1 MYVICILQEYSDVFT
16 WMVRVP
22 SSLTNICPCVVPANI
37 NSWLPSLVQKTE
49 GGGFP
54 VAWHSNLAMPF
65 MPTLWSLGLT
75 RKLGCAVEEEKDWDS
90 KIRLLHDHLEI
101 LWHVDLDFLKV
112 FSIILKTLKLR
123 DKLDAVIS
131 KFWNLECS
139 CSSSIVWA
147 NKRLAKGSF
156 YDWSEQIA
164 QVFGDTLLQ
173 Q

>member
-1 MYVICILQEYSDVFT
+1 MVTYAFWRKVKHYNIICTWKKSCWAHVLIQTLPHFTFFLCKESSTSNNVICILQEYSDVFT

-75 RKLGCAVEEEKDWDS
+75 RKLGCAAEEEKDWDS

-101 LWHVDLDFLKV
+101 LWGMDLDF
-112 FSIILKTLKLR
+112 
-123 DKLDAVIS
+123 
-131 KFWNLECS
+131 
-139 CSSSIVWA
+139 
-147 NKRLAKGSF
+147 
-156 YDWSEQIA
+156 
-164 QVFGDTLLQ
+164 
-173 Q
+173 

>member
-1 MYVICILQEYSDVFT
+1 MVTYAFWRKVKHYNIICTWKKVVVPITNFTFLQRLIIMYVICILQEYSDVFT

-75 RKLGCAVEEEKDWDS
+75 RKLGCAAEEEKDWDS

-101 LWHVDLDFLKV
+101 LWGMDLDF
-112 FSIILKTLKLR
+112 
-123 DKLDAVIS
+123 
-131 KFWNLECS
+131 
-139 CSSSIVWA
+139 
-147 NKRLAKGSF
+147 
-156 YDWSEQIA
+156 
-164 QVFGDTLLQ
+164 
-173 Q
+173 